1 MSIHPSAIIDS
12 KAEIDPT
19 VQIGPYVVI
28 DGPVKIG
35 ADTRIGPFCVVMGE
49 TTIGERC
56 TLHSHVVV
64 GDIPQDTSY
73 KGERSYCIL
82 GDDIELREGA
92 TVHRATGEGNATILS
107 DGCYLMSN
115 AHVGHNCELERGV
128 VLTNGSLL
136 GGHVSIGEKAIIS
149 GNAGVHQ
156 FCRVGTLAMVSGL
169 SKVTQDIPPFMM
181 TDLFGNIIAINLI
194 GLKRAGY
201 NADQRREVK
210 EAYRILYR
218 DGLTLTSALQ
228 ILQTKGYSPALEP
241 LIDFISETSR
251 RGVCK
256 GAA

>member
-1 MSIHPSAIIDS
+1 MSIHPTAVIDP

-28 DGPVKIG
+28 EGPVKIG
-35 ADTRIGPFCVVMGE
+35 AETKIGPFSMIMGN

-56 TLHSHVVV
+56 YFHSHVIV
-64 GDIPQDTSY
+64 GDIPQDAAY
-73 KGERSYCIL
+73 QGEQTFCIL
-82 GDDIELREGA
+82 GDDIEIREGA

-115 AHVGHNCELERGV
+115 AHVGHNCELEREV
-128 VLTNGSLL
+128 VLTNGCLL
-136 GGHVSIGEKAIIS
+136 GGHVYIGEKAIIS

-156 FCRVGTLAMVSGL
+156 FCRIGTLSMVGGL
-169 SKVTQDIPPFMM
+169 SKITQDVPPFMM
-181 TDLFGNIIAINLI
+181 TDQLGNIIATNLI

-210 EAYRILYR
+210 DAFRILYR
-218 DGLTLTSALQ
+218 DGLTHTSAMQ
-228 ILQTKGYSPALEP
+228 ILLAKGYSSALEP

-251 RGVCK
+251 RGLCK